1 MSIKQVKIVGYAHSD
16 EQFVVNANNFKVRIS
31 KNNSVSELEGPS
43 PLEYVLAGYAGC
55 INAVG
60 KLVAKELNLDLKSLQ
75 VEIAATLSLD
85 KFQGKESNNRAGFQV
100 VVVVVKPTSDAS
112 QEDLQKW
119 ISIVKNRCP
128 IHDNLIN
135 PTPIHLNLVP
145 QYETLELVS

>member
-16 EQFVVNANNFKVRIS
+16 EQFIVNANNFKVRIS
-31 KNNSVSELEGPS
+31 KNSCPELEGPS

-75 VEIAATLSLD
+75 VEIEATLSLD

-100 VVVVVKPTSDAS
+100 VDVVVKPTSDAS
-112 QEDLQKW
+112 HEDLQKW

-128 IHDNLIN
+128 IHDNLVN
-135 PTPIHLNLVP
+135 PTPIHLNLVR

>member
-16 EQFVVNANNFKVRIS
+16 EQFIVNANNFKVRIS
-31 KNNSVSELEGPS
+31 KNSRPELEGPS

-75 VEIAATLSLD
+75 VEIEATLSLD
-85 KFQGKESNNRAGFQV
+85 KFQGKESSNRAGFQV
-100 VVVVVKPTSDAS
+100 VDVVVKPTSDAS
-112 QEDLQKW
+112 YEDLQQW

-128 IHDNLIN
+128 IHDNLVN

>member
-1 MSIKQVKIVGYAHSD
+1 MSIKQVKIVGYAHSN
-16 EQFVVNANNFKVRIS
+16 EQFIVNTNNFKVRIS
-31 KNNSVSELEGPS
+31 KNSRPELEGPS

-60 KLVAKELNLDLKSLQ
+60 KLVAKELNLDLKFLQ
-75 VEIAATLSLD
+75 VEIAAVLSLD

-112 QEDLQKW
+112 HEDLQKW